1 MRRPTR
7 KIAAALAFAAA
18 SALALAGCA
27 SPQSDTGG
35 TEEDQA
41 AQLPAKVVIDT
52 TSSTGANEIAKV
64 GGFFEERFGGLGV
77 EVEYT
82 QLGTSSQ
89 MLEGIASGNLDFT
102 DIGYPGLP
110 TGAAAGV
117 DFRVI
122 GAASSGGGDIVVAAP
137 DGPETVADLKGKRVA
152 AAKGSSGWALLVRA
166 LADAGL
172 TTGDLELI
180 DLKPDEAQNAFLS
193 DQVDAWAIWGGQAGG
208 LDDTNSRVV
217 ISGEELGLI
226 PGAIVTSGANAE
238 NDAVLEAYL
247 GARQEAIDWYAE
259 DPEAVVAA
267 IAADRD
273 LDPALVTSFFEFS
286 APLNEPV
293 SDALLAEYQSVAD
306 LFFAEGEISREVQI
320 APLLAE
326 DAFQRAGLR

>member
-7 KIAAALAFAAA
+7 KIAVALAFAAA

-27 SPQSDTGG
+27 SPQSDTG
-35 TEEDQA
+35 TAEEGQA

-64 GGFFEERFGGLGV
+64 GGFFEERFGELGV

-137 DGPETVADLKGKRVA
+137 DGPATVAELKGKQVA

-166 LADAGL
+166 LADADL

-193 DQVDAWAIWGGQAGG
+193 GQVDAWAIWGGQAGA
-208 LDDTNSRVV
+208 LDDTNSQVV
-217 ISGEELGLI
+217 VSGEELGLI

-247 GARQEAIDWYAE
+247 GARQEAIDWYTE
-259 DPEAVVAA
+259 DPDAVVAA
-267 IAADRD
+267 IAADRN
-273 LDPALVTSFFEFS
+273 LAPELVTSFFEFS

-306 LFFAEGEISREVQI
+306 LFFAEGEIAREVEI